1 MRFSEAPRPEEVRP
15 LPVLREAFKKTREK
29 WTKDQDWSYVG
40 EMLRSIRQDL
50 TIQMLRDIFVVEVH
64 EYWAQLAL
72 EVGDFKQFDQ
82 AAVQLQAYYADP
94 TLEKGATKLNEV
106 LAWRLLYLTVEGEG
120 IATTEFLRRNA
131 QRLDFSV
138 PVVKLAWRLRRA
150 ISQRCHTKA
159 MHMLAPPKTEGQ
171 TGEDD
176 VPPVLPESLRA
187 ELLRRVKLAQLME
200 VCKAVRENMSRSR
213 LESLGLLEDESDPTI
228 QMPIVY
234 QKDDLVDTKAT
245 YEEAKKQLEPTLL
258 RENGVGQVRIFRRL
272 GRQRADHLNSFMRN
286 PGKVVV
292 KEEPQEPKPGTTPT
306 DGGLTQGAFAELWA
320 HIFRQLRALASDA
333 RPEVRNCAVKS
344 LATALLSHG
353 RKVGP
358 ACYQRCLS
366 DILMKIAEMSA
377 ARKQGRPAHEAPL
390 IVHHS
395 RDTPEKQ
402 WDETLALAYDGV
414 RRVLSHFS
422 EEAGLDAFA
431 PLAYALLLQ
440 VQETLETLSPETAA
454 SALRALVDLMRI
466 PSSGEAF
473 QVRSLTSDPRLPLQ
487 GEWTSVRA
495 LSWSLLWHTLNFCLS
510 HELSETFVETLT
522 SSLGA
527 LRSSQTCSPV
537 ENLILLQF
545 SLVLATAPS
554 WYLASAPW
562 QADDTALGGEPS
574 SVGGLLKEALA
585 EVPAQSDERVHEFI
599 EASPAVLWDLS
610 RRTEGEPLVYS
621 KAPAPVA
628 NLVTPNASKSELW
641 STAAL
646 RERPSEEL
654 MQSFLSAH
662 TPTHRTMLNISS
674 ARLQHVQGIAFG
686 FLEETQS
693 LGVAVE
699 AVLLCQLC
707 AVFLDGHR
715 MVDSNKRHAYQ
726 RN

>member
-1 MRFSEAPRPEEVRP
+1 VDGLYGYCSDRQIQTELKALGLKPVDYMLAQVKQEKYSHIRAVGGTKRSLLVALVLSIVNSGEVKLNELWELLDSYSLRHAFNELVSAAYKPTASRGDDSGWKDNSSWDDWGAWKGWKDYTYTPKETGWSRSRSAPRGWQSSSHSAKPTRSASASPGREGKDRASAGEEESCWREWLQSFQNPPAKKLRKEETNSEHGADLFKKAVVDRESSGRNHDDRSELGSAAGKRAPSGAPPEVSSKPLEGRSQDLERPFMRFSEAPRPEEVRP

-213 LESLGLLEDESDPTI
+213 LENLGLLEDESDPTI

-292 KEEPQEPKPGTTPT
+292 KEEPQEPKPG
-306 DGGLTQGAFAELWA
+306 
-320 HIFRQLRALASDA
+320 
-333 RPEVRNCAVKS
+333 
-344 LATALLSHG
+344 
-353 RKVGP
+353 
-358 ACYQRCLS
+358 
-366 DILMKIAEMSA
+366 
-377 ARKQGRPAHEAPL
+377 EA
-390 IVHHS
+390 
-395 RDTPEKQ
+395 Q
-402 WDETLALAYDGV
+402 V
-414 RRVLSHFS
+414 RR
-422 EEAGLDAFA
+422 
-431 PLAYALLLQ
+431 P
-440 VQETLETLSPETAA
+440 
-454 SALRALVDLMRI
+454 
-466 PSSGEAF
+466 
-473 QVRSLTSDPRLPLQ
+473 
-487 GEWTSVRA
+487 
-495 LSWSLLWHTLNFCLS
+495 
-510 HELSETFVETLT
+510 
-522 SSLGA
+522 
-527 LRSSQTCSPV
+527 
-537 ENLILLQF
+537 
-545 SLVLATAPS
+545 
-554 WYLASAPW
+554 
-562 QADDTALGGEPS
+562 
-574 SVGGLLKEALA
+574 
-585 EVPAQSDERVHEFI
+585 
-599 EASPAVLWDLS
+599 
-610 RRTEGEPLVYS
+610 
-621 KAPAPVA
+621 
-628 NLVTPNASKSELW
+628 
-641 STAAL
+641 
-646 RERPSEEL
+646 
-654 MQSFLSAH
+654 
-662 TPTHRTMLNISS
+662 
-674 ARLQHVQGIAFG
+674 
-686 FLEETQS
+686 
-693 LGVAVE
+693 
-699 AVLLCQLC
+699 
-707 AVFLDGHR
+707 R
-715 MVDSNKRHAYQ
+715 MVD
-726 RN
+726 

>member
-1 MRFSEAPRPEEVRP
+1 MSCGSFSTATPCGTLSTSWCLQHTSPRLPGVTTAAGRTTAVGTTGGIGRAGRTTHTRPRRQVGPEADRHHEVGSRLRTLQNRLGRRRPLLAEKARIAPARGRRSSQLEWLQSFQNPPAKKLRKEETNSEHGADLFKKAVVDRESSGRNHDDRSELGSAAGKRAPSGAPEVSSKPLEGRSQDLERPFMRFSEAPRPEEVRP

-171 TGEDD
+171 MTGEDD

-258 RENGVGQVRIFRRL
+258 RENGVGDKCGSSAAWGDKELITSTASCATPGKLSSRRSL
-272 GRQRADHLNSFMRN
+272 KSRSQAQERAD
-286 PGKVVV
+286 
-292 KEEPQEPKPGTTPT
+292 E
-306 DGGLTQGAFAELWA
+306 GAFAELWA

-402 WDETLALAYDGV
+402 WDEKLWPWPTTV
-414 RRVLSHFS
+414 S
-422 EEAGLDAFA
+422 
-431 PLAYALLLQ
+431 
-440 VQETLETLSPETAA
+440 AA
-454 SALRALVDLMRI
+454 
-466 PSSGEAF
+466 
-473 QVRSLTSDPRLPLQ
+473 
-487 GEWTSVRA
+487 
-495 LSWSLLWHTLNFCLS
+495 C
-510 HELSETFVETLT
+510 
-522 SSLGA
+522 
-527 LRSSQTCSPV
+527 
-537 ENLILLQF
+537 
-545 SLVLATAPS
+545 
-554 WYLASAPW
+554 
-562 QADDTALGGEPS
+562 
-574 SVGGLLKEALA
+574 
-585 EVPAQSDERVHEFI
+585 
-599 EASPAVLWDLS
+599 
-610 RRTEGEPLVYS
+610 
-621 KAPAPVA
+621 
-628 NLVTPNASKSELW
+628 
-641 STAAL
+641 
-646 RERPSEEL
+646 
-654 MQSFLSAH
+654 
-662 TPTHRTMLNISS
+662 
-674 ARLQHVQGIAFG
+674 
-686 FLEETQS
+686 
-693 LGVAVE
+693 
-699 AVLLCQLC
+699 
-707 AVFLDGHR
+707 
-715 MVDSNKRHAYQ
+715 
-726 RN
+726 